1 MINNGDEFRELVS
14 LVKKFVEI
22 ADELKRDGRI
32 DEEQYIY
39 ITKNKIEFLKE
50 AEETAEDKKL
60 RGSFY

>member
-1 MINNGDEFRELVS
+1 MIENGDELRELVS
-14 LVKKFVEI
+14 LVEKFVEV

-50 AEETAEDKKL
+50 SKESME
-60 RGSFY
+60 